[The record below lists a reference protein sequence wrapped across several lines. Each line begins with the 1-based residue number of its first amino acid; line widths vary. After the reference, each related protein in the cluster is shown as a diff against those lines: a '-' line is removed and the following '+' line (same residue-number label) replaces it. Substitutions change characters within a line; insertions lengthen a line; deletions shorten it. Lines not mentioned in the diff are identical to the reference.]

1 MIESNPSIFNK
12 EIDRLHL
19 DISELCYAKL
29 DKGAA
34 YSDLKPLFTRVY
46 CIKKGEGTITYRGG
60 ELAMTEGNI
69 YILPTGIRM
78 RYKCTTPLEKLY
90 FHINL
95 LQSNNSDMFTT
106 MKAPV
111 CIPNRSEDIEQALY
125 LFNNNDMYA
134 VMRLKAWLW
143 DIISIGMEIGGT
155 EFTPVPRYS
164 PLVEQTLAYI
174 DGNLRSAL
182 TVSKIAADLYTSE
195 SRLQKAFRDEM
206 KQPLG
211 KYIADRL
218 YFTAEQQ
225 LRTTD
230 RSIKDI
236 ATELGYCDP
245 FYFTRCF
252 TQRYGV
258 SPSEYRKK
266 IKN

>member
-1 MIESNPSIFNK
+1 MIESTPSLFNK
-12 EIDRLHL
+12 EIDSLHL

-29 DKGAA
+29 DKGSA
-34 YSDLKPLFTRVY
+34 YSDPRPLFTRVY
-46 CIKKGEGTITYRGG
+46 CITKGEADVIYRGG
-60 ELAMTEGNI
+60 ELTMTAGNI

-78 RYKCTTPLEKLY
+78 RYKCKTPLEKLY
-90 FHINL
+90 FHVNL

-111 CIPNRSEDIEQALY
+111 CIPNRAEEIEQAMY

-143 DIISIGMEIGGT
+143 DIISAGMEIGGT

-164 PLVEQTLAYI
+164 PLVEQTIAYI
-174 DGNLRSAL
+174 DENLRSAL
-182 TVSKIAADLYTSE
+182 TVSRIASDLYTSE
-195 SRLQKAFRDEM
+195 SRLHKSFRDEM
-206 KQPLG
+206 GQPLG
-211 KYIADRL
+211 KYISDRL

-236 ATELGYCDP
+236 STELGYCDP

-258 SPSEYRKK
+258 SPSEYRKQ